1 MTVQDAVH
9 RWLDEAAGAMGG
21 DPAHRKDVLL
31 ELETTIYD
39 RIEERTQ
46 KGEPEE
52 AAVTI
57 VLRTLG
63 EPAHVAQSLLPGR
76 PLIDAHR
83 TRSFVIN
90 AIALFTVHM
99 LFVIA
104 ATVAGS
110 DTSFTFL
117 QIDAIPTPRD
127 PFAVV
132 GRALRVLFFDLGILL
147 AIYAVLPRLQRWVRM
162 PGTSLAVRPDA
173 RRCVETAFFF
183 ALVLLVVNVLRDD
196 LLALYLR
203 DGAHVVPLTG
213 PGVIDNIPWLNTW
226 LVLGIVREL
235 LYARFGERR
244 STLTVDLL
252 SNAAGLVCL
261 LGMVA
266 SRTLVDL
273 SGARDWLG
281 PTVDSLDALLNTM
294 LTLIVVG
301 TAGLIAWRF
310 VYRGYR
316 WLQRVRR

>member
-1 MTVQDAVH
+1 MSVKEAVH
-9 RWLDEAAGAMGG
+9 RWLDEASGAMGG
-21 DPAHRKDVLL
+21 KTAHRRDVLL

-39 RIEERTQ
+39 RIEERTRE
-46 KGEPEE
+46 GETEE
-52 AAVTI
+52 TAVTI
-57 VLRTLG
+57 VLRNLG
-63 EPAHVAQSLLPGR
+63 EPARVAQSLLPGR

-104 ATVAGS
+104 ATVAGGE
-110 DTSFTFL
+110 TSFTVL
-117 QIDAIPTPRD
+117 QIESIPTPRD

-132 GRALRVLFFDLGILL
+132 GRALRVLFFDLGFLL
-147 AIYAVLPRLQRWVRM
+147 AIYAFLPRLQRWVRM
-162 PGTSLAVRPDA
+162 PGTSIAVRPDA
-173 RRCVETAFFF
+173 RRSVETAFFF

-213 PGVIDNIPWLNTW
+213 PGLLDNLPWLNTW

-244 STLTVDLL
+244 FTVTIDVLA
-252 SNAAGLVCL
+252 NAVGLVCL
-261 LGMVA
+261 LSMVA

-301 TAGLIAWRF
+301 TAGLIAWRL

-316 WLQRVRR
+316 WLQLTRG